1 MLRGATIGGWTL
13 ALGVSAAVHVAV
25 FAAPLGLTSPSP
37 VVAPV
42 PALLEVE
49 VEVEPVVPPVPP
61 EDVPLPNRV
70 ALAPSAPAS
79 PAPTSRAAPS
89 PAVTTTPSST
99 VAPTLLVADAPLPHF
114 TIAITATS
122 PDGQDPGRGKGPG
135 RASPVNDDVPFAER
149 AVDAP
154 ARLVRGEVPSYPAE
168 ARGDG
173 VEADVPLQLVVSRE
187 GGVESVQVVR
197 RAGHGFDE
205 AAIGAAHR
213 FRFSPAVKQG
223 QPVRVQ
229 VSWTV
234 EFRLQ

>member
-1 MLRGATIGGWTL
+1 L

-25 FAAPLGLTSPSP
+25 FAAPLGLTSSSP

-61 EDVPLPNRV
+61 VPPEDVPLPNRV
-70 ALAPSAPAS
+70 ALAPAAPAS
-79 PAPTSRAAPS
+79 PAPTPRAAPS

-122 PDGQDPGRGKGPG
+122 PEGQEPARGKASG
-135 RASPVNDDVPFAER
+135 RASPVDDDVPFSER
-149 AVDAP
+149 AVDTP

-187 GGVESVQVVR
+187 GGVESVHVVR

-205 AAIGAAHR
+205 AAIGSAHR
-213 FRFSPAVKQG
+213 FRFSPALKQG
-223 QPVRVQ
+223 QPVRVL